1 GVNSGSTTID
11 IAPPSGMGEVWD
23 IGGKRQEYADAIQ
36 AAAGSTGAK
45 TWTFTSSREWAG
57 WVLALRPS

>member
-1 GVNSGSTTID
+1 
-11 IAPPSGMGEVWD
+11 MGEVWD

-36 AAAGSTGAK
+36 AAAGSTGIK

-57 WVLALRPS
+57 WTLALRPS